1 MTGDH
6 ALGQRLLDC
15 FAALDEHFGH
25 EPHWW
30 PVVTDDPPFEVL
42 VGAVLVQQTRWETV
56 EAAIIRLRDAG
67 LMSPST
73 LAAANTDTLAALIR
87 PCAFHAQKAAGLRDI
102 CRDIAQRY
110 DHDTPRLLSGER
122 NEVRARLLAL
132 PRIGRETA
140 DTIMLYGGGW
150 PVFVVDA
157 YTRRLFAR
165 LDLAPGFDFLRAPYD
180 AVQRLIEQALR
191 LVLPGTTTTASA
203 HFHVHRSVE
212 ANSNGA
218 FFFAQFHALIIE
230 ACVHHCL
237 ARHPRCDRPGL
248 RRTFI
253 DPRKCA
259 AHCLTCARCPL
270 RQGCAAFN
278 GTVTTHPDVAAPVR
292 VRADRA

>member
-1 MTGDH
+1 VTSDH
-6 ALGQRLLDC
+6 ALGERLLAC

-30 PVVTDDPPFEVL
+30 PVITDDPPFEVL

-56 EAAIIRLRDAG
+56 EAAIVRLRDAG
-67 LMSPST
+67 LMSPSA
-73 LAAANTDTLAALIR
+73 LATADTSALATQIR
-87 PCAFHAQKAAGLRDI
+87 PCAFPEQKAVGLRAI
-102 CRDIAQRY
+102 CCAIAQQHER
-110 DHDTPRLLSGER
+110 DTTRLLTGER
-122 NEVRARLLAL
+122 HEVRARLLTL

-180 AVQRLIEQALR
+180 AVQRLVEHALQR
-191 LVLPGTTTTASA
+191 FLPATTTSA
-203 HFHVHRSVE
+203 TENFHVHRAIE
-212 ANSNGA
+212 TTSNGA

-237 ARHPRCDRPGL
+237 ARKPRCDQPGL
-248 RRTFI
+248 RRIFI
-253 DPRKCA
+253 DHRKCA
-259 AHCLTCARCPL
+259 THCLACAGCPL
-270 RQGCAAFN
+270 HQQCATFN
-278 GTVTTHPDVAAPVR
+278 GTVTAHPDAAAQGR
-292 VRADRA
+292 VRAGRA